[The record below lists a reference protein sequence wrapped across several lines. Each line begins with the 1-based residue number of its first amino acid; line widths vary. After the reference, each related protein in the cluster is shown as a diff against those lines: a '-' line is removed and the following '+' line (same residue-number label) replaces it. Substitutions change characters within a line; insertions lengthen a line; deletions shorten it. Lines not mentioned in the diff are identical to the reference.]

1 MDKQCWSLAESIVD
15 VVRPGD
21 LNQALMELGAT
32 VCKPLN
38 PSCTTCPV
46 SEQCHA
52 NMLSASTSV
61 RPDSELPDKVTYFPR
76 KIPKKKAK
84 EVTLSVLV
92 LVNNEK
98 KYLFVKRDSKG
109 LLANQWEFPT
119 IETWREGKQESV
131 CDDDNEEEE
140 KEEEVVAVTMS
151 KYDVCNQF
159 SQYLQEKMSIELVD
173 GSVGDAAKVTGLCVK
188 KHLPLEPLVH
198 VFSHERHTMTLNLFE
213 VEGSSIESSS
223 SSSSSS
229 SSATMKEHKWMSE
242 AEIKEVGITS
252 GCKKIIEI
260 IKKTNEK
267 LVSNSKNGKKQVQT
281 KLNFSPK
288 TVLAGGAGEG
298 SSEALGGT
306 KRKIETISVD

>member
-1 MDKQCWSLAESIVD
+1 MAESIVD

-38 PSCTTCPV
+38 PSCATCPV

-84 EVTLSVLV
+84 EVTLSVLI
-92 LVNNEK
+92 LVNSEK

-131 CDDDNEEEE
+131 GDDDNEEEE

-151 KYDVCNQF
+151 KYDVYNQF
-159 SQYLQEKMSIELVD
+159 AQYLQEKMSIELVD
-173 GSVGDAAKVTGLCVK
+173 GSVVDAAKVTAGLCVK

-198 VFSHERHTMTLNLFE
+198 IFSHERHTMTLNLFE
-213 VEGSSIESSS
+213 VEGSSSSESSS
-223 SSSSSS
+223 SSSSSV
-229 SSATMKEHKWMSE
+229 TMKEHKWMSE
-242 AEIKEVGITS
+242 AEIKEIGITS

-267 LVSNSKNGKKQVQT
+267 LDSNSKNGKKKQVQT

-298 SSEALGGT
+298 SSEATGDK